1 MREVSPSALLRL
13 DAFIG
18 EHGDKSRIAHFLGC
32 GVRSAKHRLHFK
44 CAGSV
49 PHSMWHA
56 GRSVY
61 VESAT
66 KAFKRARTLPAAAVR
81 TTFASCTE
89 VTGARTSLLD
99 PDIAP

>member
-1 MREVSPSALLRL
+1 
-13 DAFIG
+13 
-18 EHGDKSRIAHFLGC
+18 
-32 GVRSAKHRLHFK
+32 
-44 CAGSV
+44 
-49 PHSMWHA
+49 MWHA

-66 KAFKRARTLPAAAVR
+66 KAFKRARTLPVAAVR

>member
-1 MREVSPSALLRL
+1 VLRKLPSESARWRSKHFRVNARCARSTKYCL
-13 DAFIG
+13 DKL
-18 EHGDKSRIAHFLGC
+18 HGKY
-32 GVRSAKHRLHFK
+32 
-44 CAGSV
+44 AGLT
-49 PHSMWHA
+49 PQSMWHA
-56 GRSVY
+56 GRSLY